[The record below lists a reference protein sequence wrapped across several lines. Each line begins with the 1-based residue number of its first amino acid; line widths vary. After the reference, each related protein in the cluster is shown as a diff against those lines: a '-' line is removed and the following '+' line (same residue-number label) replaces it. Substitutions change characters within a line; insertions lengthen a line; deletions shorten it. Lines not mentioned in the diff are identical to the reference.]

1 MMRQEGEKKNWCMKK
16 EIRVKCTRCERKE
29 RSRGGGKKQVSAN
42 QYQIKYTFHSIK
54 TDFITVTSF
63 LQDGGLRL

>member
-29 RSRGGGKKQVSAN
+29 RSRGGGKNEFQQINIKSNILSTLSKQIS
-42 QYQIKYTFHSIK
+42 
-54 TDFITVTSF
+54 
-63 LQDGGLRL
+63 L

>member
-1 MMRQEGEKKNWCMKK
+1 MMRQEGEKKKNWCMKK

-29 RSRGGGKKQVSAN
+29 RSRGGGKNKFQQINIKSNILSTLSKQISL
-42 QYQIKYTFHSIK
+42 
-54 TDFITVTSF
+54 VTSF